1 MVQFY
6 KEGVVKLKC
15 AATGTPTPTIEWG
28 IIKESNLEF
37 NSLSKPRIN
46 SLKIKLSVQYEDTG
60 RYSCKVVNKFQV
72 LYSPPFA
79 LLVYS
84 KYFNLNEVK
93 MLSSGMQRFG
103 QGETRIPLPLLIFLL
118 NIFVSFLY

>member
-15 AATGTPTPTIEWG
+15 AATGTPTPTVEWG
-28 IIKESNLEF
+28 IIKESISEF
-37 NSLSKPRIN
+37 NSFSKRRHIKT
-46 SLKIKLSVQYEDTG
+46 KIKWTIQYEDTG
-60 RYSCKVVNKFQV
+60 RYSCKVVNKFEV

-84 KYFNLNEVK
+84 KYISILGK
-93 MLSSGMQRFG
+93 AR
-103 QGETRIPLPLLIFLL
+103 
-118 NIFVSFLY
+118 Y